1 MSPVISPLLWGRPKI
16 MVVGKDSL
24 GSGVSFREVISFK
37 SRAVVMARIGFSV
50 RGRLGLYFS
59 SKG

>member
-1 MSPVISPLLWGRPKI
+1 